1 MFKYIYLTVLS
12 VLIFSLSLFAQDS
25 IPFPKKLD
33 NTGFRDVLVQVGD
46 VYISGQPDK
55 ESFTKLKEWG
65 ITTVVNLR
73 TDREMANRSY
83 VPFDEK
89 KVLDSLDFK
98 YVHIP
103 LGGDDNPYTHEALK
117 KFADALNA
125 ADGKVL
131 LHCTVAWRASH
142 MWAAYLIEYK
152 DFTPV
157 MAIEHAKA
165 INFGD
170 LPLEGLLGKKMIVDF
185 E

>member
-1 MFKYIYLTVLS
+1 MH
-12 VLIFSLSLFAQDS
+12 LIRFFFVAICLLFPLSLFSQDS
-25 IPFPKKLD
+25 IPFPMKMD

-55 ESFTKLKEWG
+55 ESFSKLKQWG
-65 ITTVVNLR
+65 VTTVINLR

-89 KVLDSLDFK
+89 KVLDSLGFK

-103 LGGDDNPYTHEALK
+103 LGGDDNPYTPEALK
-117 KFADALNA
+117 TFADALSA
-125 ADGKVL
+125 AEGKVL

-152 DFTPV
+152 DFTPA